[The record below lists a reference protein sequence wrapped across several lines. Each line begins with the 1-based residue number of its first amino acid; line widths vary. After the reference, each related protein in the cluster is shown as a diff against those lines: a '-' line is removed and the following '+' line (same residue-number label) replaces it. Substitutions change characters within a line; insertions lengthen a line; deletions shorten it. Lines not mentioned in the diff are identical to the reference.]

1 MTHEDKS
8 AGVMSPIRLKPS
20 PLTGPNYTTAA
31 PAIVTKQTLVVKR
44 DIETYPLAPVL
55 SHRLE
60 KEKVGLHSVTSDHI
74 SNESEHTCHQSRYPC
89 ESGPASR

>member
-1 MTHEDKS
+1 MTHEDES

-31 PAIVTKQTLVVKR
+31 RAIVTKQTLVVKR

-60 KEKVGLHSVTSDHI
+60 KEKVGLHPVKATRSC
-74 SNESEHTCHQSRYPC
+74 NESEHTCHQ
-89 ESGPASR
+89 